1 MSKDL
6 KKFYDSVYE
15 KDKNQHFLKYRDGRK
30 LAESHLLTINW
41 LKENKASLGVI
52 LDFGCG
58 ECDYLGELPRDGRRI
73 GIDFSEPALAKAK
86 ESYPHVETILGREDV
101 LSEYYES
108 SDLVVSFGTL
118 EHVDKPIDVFKKLSS
133 CVKKDGHLI
142 ISCPSFL
149 NVRGIIWMTLVKL
162 FDVPMSLSDKHFLS
176 IHDFNKFIK
185 EVGDL
190 ELVTTFSS
198 DLEIAQGEDF
208 RLDMKKRLTNA
219 LKDASMDNSRVDD
232 LICWVEDN
240 MDYLSQGEYSGSEVT
255 YIIRKK

>member
-1 MSKDL
+1 
-6 KKFYDSVYE
+6 
-15 KDKNQHFLKYRDGRK
+15 
-30 LAESHLLTINW
+30 
-41 LKENKASLGVI
+41 
-52 LDFGCG
+52 
-58 ECDYLGELPRDGRRI
+58 
-73 GIDFSEPALAKAK
+73 
-86 ESYPHVETILGREDV
+86 
-101 LSEYYES
+101 
-108 SDLVVSFGTL
+108 
-118 EHVDKPIDVFKKLSS
+118 
-133 CVKKDGHLI
+133 
-142 ISCPSFL
+142 
-149 NVRGIIWMTLVKL
+149 
-162 FDVPMSLSDKHFLS
+162 MSLSDKHFLS